1 MTVSFNNTFK
11 TNKIRKFLN
20 SDNTVGYCFA
30 SPFII
35 GFLGFVVIPMLVSLY
50 FSFTKYNIRTSPKWI
65 GLDNFIRMFTADRRF
80 YKSIW
85 VTFKYVIIAVPLKL
99 AFALVIAFIL
109 TKKTKLESVFRAI
122 YYLPSLIG
130 GSVAVTL
137 VWKELFS
144 STGFINTFLSK
155 IGITG
160 FSWFGDERLAL
171 WPLILLT
178 VWQFGS
184 SMLIFAAGLKQIP
197 VTYYEAAQI
206 DGAGSVKIFFNI
218 TLPQLSPIILFN
230 LVMQVISGF
239 MTFTQSYIISGG
251 SGRPNDSTNFFALYI
266 YNNAFSYF
274 DMGYASAMAWVLLII
289 IVVITL
295 TIFKT
300 SKTWVFY
307 EYKED

>member
-1 MTVSFNNTFK
+1 MKKKPISVSIRRFFNKDTV
-11 TNKIRKFLN
+11 
-20 SDNTVGYCFA
+20 VGYVFA
-30 SPFII
+30 MPFII
-35 GFLGFVVIPMLVSLY
+35 GFLGFVIIPMAVSFY
-50 FSFTKYNIRTSPKWI
+50 FSFTKYNIRQPPVWI
-65 GLDNFIRMFTADRRF
+65 GLDNYIRMFTSDKRF
-80 YKSIW
+80 YKSVW

-109 TKKTKLESVFRAI
+109 TKKSKLEGLFRSI

-144 STGFINTFLSK
+144 STGLVNTFLAT
-155 IGITG
+155 IGITNL
-160 FSWFGDERLAL
+160 SWFGDEKLAL

-197 VTYYEAAQI
+197 KTYYEAAEI
-206 DGAGSVKIFFNI
+206 DGAGSVAIFFKI
-218 TLPQLSPIILFN
+218 TLPSLSPIILFN
-230 LVMQVISGF
+230 LVMQLISGF

-274 DMGYASAMAWVLLII
+274 DMGYASAMAWILLLII
-289 IVVITL
+289 AVVTMIV
-295 TIFKT
+295 FKT
-300 SKTWVFY
+300 SRAWVFY
-307 EYKED
+307 EYKD

>member
-1 MTVSFNNTFK
+1 MKKKPISVSIRRFFNKDTV
-11 TNKIRKFLN
+11 
-20 SDNTVGYCFA
+20 VGYVFA
-30 SPFII
+30 MPFII
-35 GFLGFVVIPMLVSLY
+35 GFLGFVIIPMAVSFY
-50 FSFTKYNIRTSPKWI
+50 FSFTKYNIRQPPVWI
-65 GLDNFIRMFTADRRF
+65 GLDNYIRMFTNDKRF
-80 YKSIW
+80 YKSVW

-109 TKKTKLESVFRAI
+109 TKKSKLEGLFRSI

-144 STGFINTFLSK
+144 STGLVNTFLAT
-155 IGITG
+155 IGITNL
-160 FSWFGDERLAL
+160 SWFGDEKLAL

-197 VTYYEAAQI
+197 KTYYEAAEI
-206 DGAGSVKIFFNI
+206 DGAGSVAIFFKI
-218 TLPQLSPIILFN
+218 TLPSLSPIILFN
-230 LVMQVISGF
+230 LVMQLISGF

-274 DMGYASAMAWVLLII
+274 DMGYASAMAWILLLII
-289 IVVITL
+289 AVVTMIV
-295 TIFKT
+295 FKT
-300 SKTWVFY
+300 SRAWVFY
-307 EYKED
+307 EYKD

>member
-1 MTVSFNNTFK
+1 MKKKPISVSIRRFFNKDTV
-11 TNKIRKFLN
+11 
-20 SDNTVGYCFA
+20 VGYVFA
-30 SPFII
+30 MPFII
-35 GFLGFVVIPMLVSLY
+35 GFLGFVIIPMAVSFY
-50 FSFTKYNIRTSPKWI
+50 FSFTKYNIRQPPVWI
-65 GLDNFIRMFTADRRF
+65 GLDNYIRMFTSDKRF
-80 YKSIW
+80 YKSVW

-99 AFALVIAFIL
+99 AFALVIALIL
-109 TKKTKLESVFRAI
+109 TKKSKLEGLFRSI

-144 STGFINTFLSK
+144 STGLVNTFLAT
-155 IGITG
+155 IGITNL
-160 FSWFGDERLAL
+160 SWFGDEKLAL

-197 VTYYEAAQI
+197 KTYYEAAEI
-206 DGAGSVKIFFNI
+206 DGAGSVAIFFKI
-218 TLPQLSPIILFN
+218 TLPSLSPIILFN
-230 LVMQVISGF
+230 LVMQLISGF

-274 DMGYASAMAWVLLII
+274 DMGYASAMAWILLLII
-289 IVVITL
+289 AVVTMIV
-295 TIFKT
+295 FKT
-300 SKTWVFY
+300 SRAWVFY
-307 EYKED
+307 EYKD

>member
-1 MTVSFNNTFK
+1 MKKKPISVSL
-11 TNKIRKFLN
+11 RRFLN
-20 SDNTVGYCFA
+20 KDTVVGYVFA
-30 SPFII
+30 MPFII
-35 GFLGFVVIPMLVSLY
+35 GFLGFVVIPMAVSFY
-50 FSFTKYNIRTSPKWI
+50 FSFTKYNIRQPPVWT
-65 GLDNFIRMFTADRRF
+65 GLDNYIRMFTSDKRF
-80 YKSIW
+80 YKSVW

-109 TKKTKLESVFRAI
+109 TKKSKLEGLFRAI

-144 STGFINTFLSK
+144 STGLVNTFLAS
-155 IGITG
+155 IGITNL
-160 FSWFGDERLAL
+160 SWFGDERLAL

-197 VTYYEAAQI
+197 KTYYEAAEI
-206 DGAGSVKIFFNI
+206 DGAGSVAIFFKI
-218 TLPQLSPIILFN
+218 TLPSLSPIILFN
-230 LVMQVISGF
+230 LVMQLISGF

-274 DMGYASAMAWVLLII
+274 DMGYASAMAWILLLII
-289 IVVITL
+289 AVVTMIV
-295 TIFKT
+295 FKT
-300 SKTWVFY
+300 SRAWVFY
-307 EYKED
+307 EYKD